1 MRRRLDRFVSSP
13 LVRRATEAILLGLLL
28 VQVAVVALKT
38 DFYQYDFRAYYLG
51 PRLLWSGQDPYSMA
65 ALTERAEALGLA
77 DNNHPFIYAPYMLLV
92 FGAIAWLPYKL
103 AYWLW
108 LTFQVAICVAIFRLT
123 KRRLGVSATMLMFL
137 GALGLNGTTAA
148 CLRAGQL
155 SLLLTL
161 LVLLAIT
168 SLLDRKP
175 GHSSAF
181 VFVAAAIKLWPISF
195 GGLRLFGERGR
206 WVSRVAPLL
215 GLGLLLASSKAL
227 VPKLWSGFGEA
238 VRGLSSFGHA
248 PEGAQ
253 DGSLLNLINSIVH
266 SGLGIRNPTVVTVVW
281 LLTALGIGGATLAR
295 VHSGVKRNGAWSL
308 ELGLAAVLAVILAL
322 PRVVVYEWVLLIP
335 AFAYVIEH
343 RLSLAMRWV
352 VLVIAAVPF
361 LYVNRYLLGV
371 NLEVPIEHLW
381 QMPFAFSNV
390 LLAIFVWVVLMRS
403 PHASVETARELSE
416 PLD

>member
-1 MRRRLDRFVSSP
+1 MDRFVSSP

-51 PRLLWSGQDPYSMA
+51 PRLLWSDQDPYSMA

-195 GGLRLFGERGR
+195 GGLGCSASAEGGSRGWLR
-206 WVSRVAPLL
+206 FWAWVFFWLRARPSCP
-215 GLGLLLASSKAL
+215 
-227 VPKLWSGFGEA
+227 
-238 VRGLSSFGHA
+238 SFGA
-248 PEGAQ
+248 DLVKQFEACRA
-253 DGSLLNLINSIVH
+253 
-266 SGLGIRNPTVVTVVW
+266 SGTLRRVLRTV
-281 LLTALGIGGATLAR
+281 
-295 VHSGVKRNGAWSL
+295 
-308 ELGLAAVLAVILAL
+308 
-322 PRVVVYEWVLLIP
+322 
-335 AFAYVIEH
+335 
-343 RLSLAMRWV
+343 
-352 VLVIAAVPF
+352 
-361 LYVNRYLLGV
+361 RY
-371 NLEVPIEHLW
+371 
-381 QMPFAFSNV
+381 
-390 LLAIFVWVVLMRS
+390 
-403 PHASVETARELSE
+403 
-416 PLD
+416 